1 MATDSE
7 KVCASDEKGLNFLS
21 SETACVSRTACFLLR
36 TATQTVNGSVD
47 AEVKG
52 NRGRSAFPSAQLVPM
67 ESVAFELA
75 KQVALLL

>member
-7 KVCASDEKGLNFLS
+7 KVCASDEKGLKFLS
-21 SETACVSRTACFLLR
+21 SETACSLFSAANE
-36 TATQTVNGSVD
+36 ATQTVNGSVD

-52 NRGRSAFPSAQLVPM
+52 NRGWSAFPSAQLVPM